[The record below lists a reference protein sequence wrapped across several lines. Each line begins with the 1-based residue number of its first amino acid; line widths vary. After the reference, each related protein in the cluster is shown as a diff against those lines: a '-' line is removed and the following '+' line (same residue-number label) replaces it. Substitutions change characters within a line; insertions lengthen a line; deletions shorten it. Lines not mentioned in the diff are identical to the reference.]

1 MIFENMR
8 LLKVSAV
15 SAVVKVGDTVSDIRE
30 ANAAGVVAVG
40 VTDGSSVAGC
50 SEAEWNAMSEDEKNV
65 VREKAKKVFLDAGA
79 DYVIRD
85 LSELPALVDK
95 LDAE

>member
-1 MIFENMR
+1 M
-8 LLKVSAV
+8 
-15 SAVVKVGDTVSDIRE
+15 SDIRE
-30 ANAAGVVAVG
+30 ATAAGVVAVG
-40 VTDGSSVAGC
+40 VTDGSSAAGC